1 MHGIQR
7 TNNPVYS
14 VFILDIGQSLVVAD
28 TSWTFLVNGWGRQ
41 ESLVLPGWGFFLL
54 PMLDGIG
61 R

>member
-7 TNNPVYS
+7 THNPVYS

-28 TSWTFLVNGWGRQ
+28 TSWTFLVSGWGRQ
-41 ESLVLPGWGFFLL
+41 ESLFLPGWAFFVL

-61 R
+61 G